1 MPLKRHIFAALLA
14 VLLLLSAWALAEIDL
29 KPYEIESDRFT
40 PVEILAPDVYLVLQ
54 GGSLNGATPPT
65 ALVLL
70 DHGQKAFEQRLPKEP
85 SDDPRTV
92 YSLFVADEN
101 RYGLRILDTYTR
113 FTRFRLLE
121 NGALTEGFSIE
132 GYPCFEPLPDWLCRL
147 HQQDGMCF
155 VDRFDWDGVLLS
167 STPVSEIEPTSYS
180 GFTVLSDKSIAYI
193 AWDIYVPQNRY
204 TLHHLRVS
212 RDGEPLSAVSVSLPN
227 ESFTP
232 TGAFSPNGGI
242 LSFTD
247 AKLTGRRE
255 PYFSFLACSDTDGN
269 LRFAKSL
276 KAKDINLS
284 VTQAVLRDDGSA
296 TVYGRAERSSQGL
309 FRAFKLELN
318 ASGQILSRDVRDFTT
333 RADDRYTVRLDPLGN
348 AYVVTEDENP
358 IAIVPFED
366 LPVLDDIEFALE

>member
-1 MPLKRHIFAALLA
+1 MPTKRRILAALLILMLFGA
-14 VLLLLSAWALAEIDL
+14 VRAFAQIDL

-54 GGSLNGATPPT
+54 DGSLNGATPPT

-70 DHGQKAFEQRLPKEP
+70 DHGQKVFEQRLPEES
-85 SDDPRTV
+85 SDDPHV
-92 YSLFVADEN
+92 SYSLFVADEN
-101 RYGLRILDTYTR
+101 RYGLRILDTCTY

-132 GYPCFEPLPDWLCRL
+132 GYPRFEPLPDWLCRL

-155 VDRFDWDGVLLS
+155 VERFDWDGILLS

-247 AKLTGRRE
+247 AKLTGLRE

-276 KAKDINLS
+276 KAKNNNCS
-284 VTQAVLRDDGSA
+284 VTQAVLRDDGSS
-296 TVYGRAERSSQGL
+296 TVYGTVIRSSRSV
-309 FRAFKLELN
+309 FRAFRLELD
-318 ASGQILSRDVRDFTT
+318 ASGHIVSRDVRDFTT
-333 RADDRYTVRLDPLGN
+333 RADYLYTVKLDPLGN
-348 AYVVTEDENP
+348 AYVVTNDENR

-366 LPVLDDIEFALE
+366 LPTLDDIEFVLE

>member
-14 VLLLLSAWALAEIDL
+14 ILLLLSAWALAEIDL

-247 AKLTGRRE
+247 AKLTGLRE

-276 KAKDINLS
+276 KAKDNNCS
-284 VTQAVLRDDGSA
+284 VTQAVLRDDGSS
-296 TVYGRAERSSQGL
+296 TVYGTVIRSSRSV
-309 FRAFKLELN
+309 FRAFRLELD
-318 ASGQILSRDVRDFTT
+318 ASGHIVSRDVRDFTT
-333 RADDRYTVRLDPLGN
+333 RADYLYTVKLDPLGN
-348 AYVVTEDENP
+348 AYVVTEDENR

-366 LPVLDDIEFALE
+366 LPVLDDIEFVPE

>member
-1 MPLKRHIFAALLA
+1 MPTKRRVLAALLILMLFGA
-14 VLLLLSAWALAEIDL
+14 VRAFAQIDL

-54 GGSLNGATPPT
+54 DGSLNGATPPT

-70 DHGQKAFEQRLPKEP
+70 DHGQKVFEQRLPKEP

-101 RYGLRILDTYTR
+101 RYGLMILDTYTY
-113 FTRFRLLE
+113 FTRFQLLE

-155 VDRFDWDGVLLS
+155 VERFDWDGVLLS

-247 AKLTGRRE
+247 AKLTGLRE

-276 KAKDINLS
+276 KAKENNCS

-296 TVYGRAERSSQGL
+296 TVYGTVIRSSRSV
-309 FRAFKLELN
+309 FRAFRLELD
-318 ASGQILSRDVRDFTT
+318 ASGHIFSRDVRDFTT
-333 RADDRYTVRLDPLGN
+333 RADYLYTVKLDPLGN
-348 AYVVTEDENP
+348 AYVVTNDENR

-366 LPVLDDIEFALE
+366 LPTLDDIEFMFE

>member
-333 RADDRYTVRLDPLGN
+333 RADDQYTVKLDPLGN

>member
-14 VLLLLSAWALAEIDL
+14 ILLLLSAWALAEIDL

-212 RDGEPLSAVSVSLPN
+212 RDGEPLSVVSVSLPN
-227 ESFTP
+227 ESFAP

-247 AKLTGRRE
+247 AKLTGLRE

-276 KAKDINLS
+276 KAKDNNCS
-284 VTQAVLRDDGSA
+284 VTQAVLRDDGSS
-296 TVYGRAERSSQGL
+296 TVYGTVIRSSRSV
-309 FRAFKLELN
+309 FRAFRLELD
-318 ASGQILSRDVRDFTT
+318 ASGHIVSRDVRDFTT
-333 RADDRYTVRLDPLGN
+333 RADYLYTVKLDPLGN
-348 AYVVTEDENP
+348 AYVVTNDENP

-366 LPVLDDIEFALE
+366 LPPLDDIEFVLE